1 MLTHTHT
8 HTHTEGRDG
17 EAGTEIATILRLDT
31 PTTHHMTTAGERRG
45 EGEGGEG
52 EGEGGEVGAEAEEG
66 EVGAEEEGEV
76 GAEEEG
82 GEVEAGIRRNLMKE
96 GTRVTRAEEEEGVV
110 AAGMGRGGDEVGGGG
125 GGDVEGSHKED
136 RTEVSVR
143 VCVCEMSVYVNPS
156 SSTGGAYPFQ
166 QQPQMQYFN
175 GPLSA
180 GAPGGMFFPQYTSP
194 VYYNAPIVPVDKGT
208 LHDYIRKQM

>member
-1 MLTHTHT
+1 MCVHLTVLCA

-31 PTTHHMTTAGERRG
+31 PTTHHMTTVGERRG
-45 EGEGGEG
+45 EGEE
-52 EGEGGEVGAEAEEG
+52 EEEEEAEE
-66 EVGAEEEGEV
+66 E
-76 GAEEEG
+76 EEEG

-96 GTRVTRAEEEEGVV
+96 DTRVTRAEEGVV
-110 AAGMGRGGDEVGGGG
+110 AAGMGRGGDGVAGGG

-136 RTEVSVR
+136 RTEVCPC
-143 VCVCEMSVYVNPS
+143 VCVRRVFMSTPLLS
-156 SSTGGAYPFQ
+156 ASTGGAYPYQ

-194 VYYNAPIVPVDKGT
+194 VFYNAPIVPVDKGT